1 MSKAAQLALIIV
13 ILAPLADASG
23 SCPVTL
29 ITGTRALDSISITF
43 RNASKLPIRRLEF
56 NCKVVDAKAD
66 KTQPIHCHE
75 KNALFFPG
83 TEYTVNYASPSGVR
97 GPVRVSLKSVTF
109 ADGPAWK
116 PSKRDSCRVL
126 KIYPAKIKK

>member
-1 MSKAAQLALIIV
+1 MSKVAQLALLIV
-13 ILAPLADASG
+13 FQASLADASG

-29 ITGTRALDSISITF
+29 VSGTRGLNSIAITF
-43 RNASKLPIRRLEF
+43 RNASKQPIRRLEF
-56 NCKVVDAKAD
+56 NCTLANAKAN
-66 KTQPIHCHE
+66 KNQRTPCYE

-83 TEYTVNYASPSGVR
+83 TEYTVIYAYPSGVR
-97 GPVRVSLKSVTF
+97 GPARVSLKSVTF

-126 KIYPAKIKK
+126 NIYLAKIKR